1 MVRGRGRRLRFL
13 DLSQLDKETA
23 AAAAAA
29 WNRRGGQWSIGED
42 STVERS
48 EVREAM
54 DLLANSGEAQPQ
66 I

>member
-13 DLSQLDKETA
+13 DLSQLDKET
-23 AAAAAA
+23 AAAAA